1 MKHMVMVSNMTNN
14 GTNILDGGYQDAA
27 KLIMGQL
34 LSNPLFSGG
43 ALLSIAGFLM
53 YLINWAWSF
62 GYGLFR
68 QRFFT
73 TLHLTNE
80 NMTYKWVIDHINQ
93 NSKWETQNL
102 EVNTTLNQKE
112 TGASRLSHKLIPGLG
127 SHYFYYKNRVIYF
140 QRALERGEHAIVRN
154 EQGTREQKIME
165 SIVLSTFCGSPEFWK
180 QFLDD
185 ASTAYLKAL
194 DKGLTIYACVSS
206 MSWGVSGDLRNKR
219 PLETVILDDGIAEKI
234 CADIETFNSSEKW
247 YLDRG
252 IPYRRGYLLYG
263 PPGTGKSSFI
273 AALASH
279 FGYGI
284 ATLNLSCQNLYD
296 SYLQTLI
303 NNTPPKTFLLLEDI
317 DVAFKKRETGEKE
330 TQSSCAIT
338 LSGLLNAIDGIAS
351 AEKRILFMTTNFK
364 ENLDGA
370 LIRSG
375 RVDLQIELGNY
386 TPSMT
391 KKMFQ
396 RFYEKNVSEEIV
408 QEFCEASSKLEKP
421 FSPAQ
426 LQKHLI
432 VYKDSPKA
440 AIENVHELQ

>member
-1 MKHMVMVSNMTNN
+1 MKNMVMASNMTNN
-14 GTNILDGGYQDAA
+14 GNNILDGGYDDAA

-53 YLINWAWSF
+53 YLINWAWNF

-68 QRFFT
+68 QRVY
-73 TLHLTNE
+73 E
-80 NMTYKWVIDHINQ
+80 YVIDHINE

-102 EVNTTLNQKE
+102 QVNTTLNQKE
-112 TGASRLSHKLIPGLG
+112 TGASRLSHKLIPGFG
-127 SHYFYYKNRVIYF
+127 YHCFYYKNRVIYF
-140 QRALERGEHAIVRN
+140 QRALERGEHAMVRN
-154 EQGTREQKIME
+154 EQKMME

-185 ASTAYLKAL
+185 ASMAYHKAL
-194 DKGLTIYACVSS
+194 DKGLTIYTCASS
-206 MSWGVSGDLRNKR
+206 MSWGVSCNLRNKR
-219 PLETVILDDGIAEKI
+219 PFETVILDDGIAEKI

-252 IPYRRGYLLYG
+252 ISYRRGYLLYG

-279 FGYGI
+279 LGYDI
-284 ATLNLSCQNLYD
+284 ATLNLTC
-296 SYLQTLI
+296 
-303 NNTPPKTFLLLEDI
+303 
-317 DVAFKKRETGEKE
+317 
-330 TQSSCAIT
+330 
-338 LSGLLNAIDGIAS
+338 LLNSIDGIAS

-364 ENLDGA
+364 ENLDEA
-370 LIRSG
+370 LIRPG
-375 RVDLQIELGNY
+375 RVDLQIEFGNC

-391 KKMFQ
+391 KKMFS
-396 RFYEKNVSEEIV
+396 RFYENNVCEKNVK
-408 QEFCEASSKLEKP
+408 EFCEATSELEKP

-432 VYKDSPKA
+432 VYKNSPKA
-440 AIENVHELQ
+440 AIENVRELQ